1 MSVQSSKFLLT
12 IALIG
17 MLGPV
22 PARMFGQAAAAPSS
36 AAPQKNWKDRMEY
49 DLFDSITKDN
59 NPKTKLEKLQSWEMM
74 YPMTEWIKERRT
86 LFLTTYAAL
95 NDPKNAVNEA
105 KQILADDPK
114 DFTALYYTM
123 LFTQGLYAQSQTPD
137 VLDQGDKAAKAIL
150 ENLDTP
156 PPNVKADDWAKLRPQ
171 LELLAHRNM
180 GWIAMQRMNWD
191 GAEAEFTKTLMLS
204 ANDAQVDYWMGTV
217 IASEKKIDKLPA
229 AMFYFARAA
238 TFTGQGALP
247 ADAQKTAMTYV
258 QKQYKNFHGS
268 DEGFNDLVAAAKANP
283 TPPAGFTIKN
293 ANELAQASAAD
304 EDKYNSSHPSEA
316 LWKNLKMALTAPDGA
331 TYFMMVKGTEVP
343 TLKGKVIKLEP
354 AIKPKTILLAMEDI
368 TNNTTTA
375 DATLKFE
382 MPLAGKVEEGTE
394 LTFEGVADSYT
405 ASPFMVVFNVDK
417 EKLHGWT
424 GKNEAAPAH
433 HTPHHAAAH

>member
-1 MSVQSSKFLLT
+1 VSVQSSKFLLT

-304 EDKYNSSHPSEA
+304 EEKYNSSHPSEA